1 MPFCIKFFMLT
12 KLLGTNIVDSIKSK
26 IPLSTLTE
34 VRIRANRRITIKN
47 PNTSFLIDDSLS
59 EEGIQSLLRT
69 ATNNSLYAVEDDIKK
84 GFVSFAGIRIG
95 LCGKGVTNDDKLI
108 TIRNITSLT
117 IRIPHEI
124 INCSKNLHTIL
135 NPLENILIIS
145 PPCCGKTT
153 LIRDVARVIS
163 NNYDTLIVDERGEIY
178 SDRFTFGERI
188 DVFTNTPKNMVVE
201 GVIRALSPEV
211 IVLDEVYG
219 EKDIRVLEEI
229 ERSGVKIVAT
239 THSNNLESLKKHNSR
254 ILNHF
259 NFAVELSNKPKIGT
273 IKSIVRLR

>member
-1 MPFCIKFFMLT
+1 MLT

-47 PNTSFLIDDSLS
+47 LNTSFLIDDSLS
-59 EEGIQSLLRT
+59 EEGIQNLLRM

-95 LCGKGVTNDDKLI
+95 ICGKGVTNDDKLI

-124 INCSKNLHTIL
+124 INCSKYLHTIL

-153 LIRDVARVIS
+153 LVRDVARVIS
-163 NNYDTLIVDERGEIY
+163 KNYDTLIVDERGEIY

-219 EKDIRVLEEI
+219 EKDICVLEEI

>member
-26 IPLSTLTE
+26 IPLSSLTE

-47 PNTSFLIDDSLS
+47 LNTSFLIDDSLS
-59 EEGIQSLLRT
+59 EEGIQNLLRM

-95 LCGKGVTNDDKLI
+95 ICGKGVTNDDKLI

-153 LIRDVARVIS
+153 LVRDVARVIS
-163 NNYDTLIVDERGEIY
+163 KNYDTLIVDERGEIY

>member
-26 IPLSTLTE
+26 IPLFTLTE

-47 PNTSFLIDDSLS
+47 LNTSFLIDDSLS
-59 EEGIQSLLRT
+59 EEGIQNLLRM

-95 LCGKGVTNDDKLI
+95 ICGKGVTNDDKLI

-124 INCSKNLHTIL
+124 INCSKSLHTIL

-153 LIRDVARVIS
+153 LIRDIARVIS
-163 NNYDTLIVDERGEIY
+163 KNYDTLIVDERGEIY

-219 EKDIRVLEEI
+219 EKDFRVLEEI

-239 THSNNLESLKKHNSR
+239 THSNNLESLKKHNSS

>member
-47 PNTSFLIDDSLS
+47 LNTSFLIDDSLS
-59 EEGIQSLLRT
+59 EEGIQSLLRM

-95 LCGKGVTNDDKLI
+95 ICGKGVTNDDKLI

-117 IRIPHEI
+117 IRIPHEV
-124 INCSKNLHTIL
+124 INCSKCLHTIL

-153 LIRDVARVIS
+153 LVRDVARVIS
-163 NNYDTLIVDERGEIY
+163 KNYDTLIVDERGEIY

-229 ERSGVKIVAT
+229 ERSGIKIVAT

-259 NFAVELSNKPKIGT
+259 NFAVELCNKPKIGT

>member
-47 PNTSFLIDDSLS
+47 LNTSFLIDDSLS
-59 EEGIQSLLRT
+59 EEGIQSLLRM

>member
-47 PNTSFLIDDSLS
+47 LNTSFLIDDSLS
-59 EEGIQSLLRT
+59 EEGIQNLLRM

-95 LCGKGVTNDDKLI
+95 ICGKGVTNDDKLI

-124 INCSKNLHTIL
+124 INCSKYLHTIL

-153 LIRDVARVIS
+153 LIRDVARVLS